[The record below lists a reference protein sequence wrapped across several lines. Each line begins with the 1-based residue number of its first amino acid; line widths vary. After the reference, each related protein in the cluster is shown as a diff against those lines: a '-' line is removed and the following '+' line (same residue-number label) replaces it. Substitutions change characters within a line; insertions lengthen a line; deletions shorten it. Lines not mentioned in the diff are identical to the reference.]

1 MKKEH
6 NFYAIAM
13 AILGSELRITP
24 PPGHRLVKVWQP
36 LTGFTYNFE
45 PIDANQK
52 EDARLL
58 SASDAA
64 SDTEVS

>member
-13 AILGSELRITP
+13 ALLGSELRITP

-36 LTGFTYNFE
+36 PTGFTYSFE
-45 PIDANQK
+45 PIDADVCDEK
-52 EDARLL
+52 EDACLL
-58 SASDAA
+58 SA